1 MDWKFTIELVVV
13 LGVIA
18 LGARKGG
25 IALGLWGGV
34 GVLIL
39 TVIFREK
46 PSAPPID
53 VMLIILAVISAAAA
67 MEAAGGIA
75 WLVSV
80 AERVIRRFPQH
91 ITIVAPLVAYL
102 FTFGA
107 GTGHIFYPLLPVIH
121 DVAHDNG
128 IRPERPIAVSTIASQ
143 QAITASPVS
152 AAMAAI
158 IVILEPEGMTL
169 LKIMAI
175 AVPATLTGVVIAALL
190 SYRRGA
196 ELADDP
202 VFQQRVRDGLVP
214 PIPVRGEVE
223 ADRAGELATTA
234 VDAVE
239 VKVGSASTAATKSG
253 SAGSTTST
261 PSTTGAG
268 TPATT
273 TATAM
278 RPAKGTT
285 EAGSKEN
292 ERPGTGRLSALIFLV
307 GVGSIVVLGAFE
319 SLRPAFPNDKGVA
332 TPLSMALTIQI
343 TMLAI
348 AAIIMLVCRVDI
360 EAVPRAATARSGFVA
375 LVGIFGLAWLGQT
388 LIDANEKTVVGGLTN
403 MVTAAPWTFAIGL
416 FLASVLLFSQAATT
430 RALLPL
436 GLALG
441 LGGPQ
446 LVAMWPAVN
455 GYFFLPTYG
464 TLIAAISFDR
474 SGTTR
479 IGRFV
484 LNHSF
489 MLPGLVATVG
499 SVAVGLLI
507 ARFF

>member
-1 MDWKFTIELVVV
+1 MDWTFALELAVV

-18 LGARKGG
+18 LGARRGG

-39 TVIFREK
+39 TVIFREQ

-67 MEAAGGIA
+67 MEAAGGID
-75 WLVSV
+75 WLVSI
-80 AERVIRRFPQH
+80 AERVIRRYPQH

-128 IRPERPIAVSTIASQ
+128 IRPERPIAVATIASQ

-152 AAMAAI
+152 AATAAI

-175 AVPATLTGVVIAALL
+175 ALPATLIGVVVASLL

-202 VFQQRVRDGLVP
+202 VFQERVRDGLVP
-214 PIPVRGEVE
+214 PIPARDVPAHVPTELTELTE
-223 ADRAGELATTA
+223 ATEMNEL
-234 VDAVE
+234 
-239 VKVGSASTAATKSG
+239 SAEQP
-253 SAGSTTST
+253 TS
-261 PSTTGAG
+261 
-268 TPATT
+268 T
-273 TATAM
+273 TATLT
-278 RPAKGTT
+278 R
-285 EAGSKEN
+285 
-292 ERPGTGRLSALIFLV
+292 ERPGGPAWAGRVSALVFLT
-307 GVGSIVVLGAFE
+307 GVASIVVLGAFDG
-319 SLRPAFPNDKGVA
+319 LRPAFANDKGVL

-348 AAIIMLVCRVDI
+348 AAVIMLVCRVDV
-360 EAVPRAATARSGFVA
+360 EAVPKAATARSGFVA

-388 LIDANEKTVVGGLTN
+388 LIDANKETVVGGLSS

-441 LGGPQ
+441 IGGPQ

-464 TLIAAISFDR
+464 TIIAAISFDR

-489 MLPGLVATVG
+489 MVPGLVATLA
-499 SVAVGLLI
+499 SVSVGLLI
-507 ARFF
+507 AQLV